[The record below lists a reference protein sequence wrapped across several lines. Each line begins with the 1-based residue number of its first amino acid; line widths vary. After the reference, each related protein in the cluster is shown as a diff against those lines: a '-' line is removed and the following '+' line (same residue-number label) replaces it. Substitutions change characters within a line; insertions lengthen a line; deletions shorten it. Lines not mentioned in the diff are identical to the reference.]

1 MATSDN
7 LTDFLLS
14 IADSIRTKKGTTD
27 KINPQAFVS
36 EILQLDKIN
45 NQDKEITVGSSGT
58 QTVTFDSGY
67 TGLNS
72 VTVNTQIPEVPTNII
87 ENKLNGQTLQYQ
99 FDTSNTYE
107 YTVNGEIKYSGLFL
121 LQGQTPV
128 LTVGEVTS
136 LPLYSKVEN
145 QTDGNI
151 CESVTAENNV
161 LTISV
166 GAQNSAYN
174 FFVVAIE
181 TDSGID
187 FDCFKVEGIS
197 E

>member
-1 MATSDN
+1 MATLDN

-14 IADSIRTKKGTTD
+14 IADSIRSKKGTTD

-45 NQDKEITVGSSGT
+45 NQDKEITIDSNGI

-72 VTVNTQIPEVPTNII
+72 VTVDTQVSETPVNII

-99 FDTSNTYE
+99 FNTTNTYE
-107 YTVNGEIKYSGLFL
+107 YTINGEIKVSGIFL
-121 LQGQTPV
+121 LSGQAPSK
-128 LTVGEVTS
+128 TVGAVTT
-136 LPLYSKVEN
+136 LPLYSKVE
-145 QTDGNI
+145 TLWDEAS
-151 CESVTAENNV
+151 CEVITMENNT
-161 LTISV
+161 LSIFV
-166 GAQNSAYN
+166 GSQNSPCN
-174 FFVVAIE
+174 FFIVAIE

-187 FDCFKVEGIS
+187 YDCFKVEGVA